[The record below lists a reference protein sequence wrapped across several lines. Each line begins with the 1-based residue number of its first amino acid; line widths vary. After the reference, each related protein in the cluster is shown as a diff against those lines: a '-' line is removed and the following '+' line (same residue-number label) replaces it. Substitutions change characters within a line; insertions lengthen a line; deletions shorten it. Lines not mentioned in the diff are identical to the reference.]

1 MTNANKN
8 ASIGHTTSEI
18 FDGEVELSKHVLEEL
33 EHDKFVRYAMIGD
46 VMRSKQ
52 ESTLTIDITASVAAA
67 LDNEPTY
74 AMSPNTVSGADIR
87 DNKAVNDSPSAANNV
102 VSIGRYRKPLAQFAI
117 AASVCLIALV
127 GVNNNVQQ
135 GEATNTLPA
144 LQSMPLTGGISPVSL
159 STEQPALENVSQ
171 GLREL
176 QQQRIGAL
184 VLEHQ
189 RQSRMA
195 YALQQAKQ
203 QQVDEKPNEIIEDNN

>member
-8 ASIGHTTSEI
+8 ASFEHTTSEI
-18 FDGEVELSKHVLEEL
+18 FDGEVELSKQVLDEI

-46 VMRSKQ
+46 VMRSQQ
-52 ESTLTIDITASVAAA
+52 EPAFTIDITSSVATA
-67 LDNEPTY
+67 LENEPTY
-74 AMSPNTVSGADIR
+74 AIKTETSSNAEVR
-87 DNKAVNDSPSAANNV
+87 NNQAVNDSQETASNV
-102 VSIGRYRKPLAQFAI
+102 VSLTRYRKPLAQFAI

-159 STEQPALENVSQ
+159 STEQPALENASQ

-203 QQVDEKPNEIIEDNN
+203 QEAADKLNEVAEENK

>member
-74 AMSPNTVSGADIR
+74 AMSPITAGADIR

-159 STEQPALENVSQ
+159 STEQPALENASQ

>member
-8 ASIGHTTSEI
+8 ASFEHTTSEI
-18 FDGEVELSKHVLEEL
+18 FDGEVELSKQVLEEL

-52 ESTLTIDITASVAAA
+52 EATLTIDITASVAAA

-74 AMSPNTVSGADIR
+74 AMTPDKTAQSEIR
-87 DNKAVNDSPSAANNV
+87 SNDAVNDEAKPATNV
-102 VSIGRYRKPLAQFAI
+102 VTLSRYRKPLAQFAI
-117 AASVCLIALV
+117 AASVCLVALI

-135 GEATNTLPA
+135 DAMPNTLPT
-144 LQSMPLTGGISPVSL
+144 LQSTPLTGGLSPVSL
-159 STEQPALENVSQ
+159 STEQPALENASQ

-203 QQVDEKPNEIIEDNN
+203 QEADEANEVAKENN

>member
-8 ASIGHTTSEI
+8 ASIELTTSEI
-18 FDGEVELSKHVLEEL
+18 FDGEVELSKQVLEEL

-52 ESTLTIDITASVAAA
+52 EATLTIDITASVAAA

-74 AMSPNTVSGADIR
+74 AMTPEKTAQSEIR
-87 DNKAVNDSPSAANNV
+87 SNDAVNDVATPTNV
-102 VSIGRYRKPLAQFAI
+102 VTLSRYRKPLAQFAI
-117 AASVCLIALV
+117 AASVCLVALI

-135 GEATNTLPA
+135 DAMPNTLPT
-144 LQSMPLTGGISPVSL
+144 LQSTPLTGGLSPVSL
-159 STEQPALENVSQ
+159 STEQPALENASQ

-203 QQVDEKPNEIIEDNN
+203 QEADEANEVAKENN

>member
-8 ASIGHTTSEI
+8 ASFGHTTSEI
-18 FDGEVELSKHVLEEL
+18 FDGEVESSQAAFDEI

-46 VMRSKQ
+46 VMRAKQ
-52 ESTLTIDITASVAAA
+52 DATFTIDITAQVAAA

-74 AMSPNTVSGADIR
+74 AMTSEKAAYSDVRSKD
-87 DNKAVNDSPSAANNV
+87 AVNEEVTATNV
-102 VSIGRYRKPLAQFAI
+102 VSLSRYRKPLAQFAI
-117 AASVCLIALV
+117 AASVCLVALI
-127 GVNNNVQQ
+127 GVNSNVQQ
-135 GEATNTLPA
+135 GAVPNTLPA
-144 LQSMPLTGGISPVSL
+144 LQSTPLTGALSPVSL
-159 STEQPALENVSQ
+159 STEQPALENASQ

-203 QQVDEKPNEIIEDNN
+203 QEADEANEAAKENN